1 MVVFTS
7 NATNNITTADGRV
20 WECWTSNTITCS
32 TTATGDFWAG
42 WNSTGFNSTV
52 YNTSTSV
59 TVTSA
64 SSRYWVGWATTRE
77 AKQARQAMRKRGI
90 LARRK
95 QSEIDERAEQ
105 LLLAL
110 LNEEEQRDFARYGSL
125 RIVGKKNVYEIG
137 QRHDLV
143 TVMDKK
149 GVPQHNLCLHP
160 SLHYPKL
167 DRLAATLLA
176 LRFDEDAVI
185 KRGNFNSLR
194 TREAEH
200 IMARRGHMVA

>member
-1 MVVFTS
+1 MANTWTS
-7 NATNNITTADGRV
+7 GTSITSSDGRI
-20 WECWTSNTITCS
+20 WECWTADI
-32 TTATGDFWAG
+32 A
-42 WNSTGFNSTV
+42 
-52 YNTSTSV
+52 
-59 TVTSA
+59 TVTS
-64 SSRYWVGWATTRE
+64 SATTTAGYWSTWTTGTTNSITVTAGTNSIWSSWSVARE
-77 AKQARQAMRKRGI
+77 DRHEARKRQI
-90 LARRK
+90 KARRK
-95 QSEIDERAEQ
+95 QSEIDERAER
-105 LLLAL
+105 LLLSL
-110 LNEEEQRDFARYGSL
+110 LNEEEQRDFKRYGSL

-149 GVPQHNLCLHP
+149 GVPQHNLCLHA

-176 LRFDEDAVI
+176 LRFDEEAVI

-194 TREAEH
+194 TREADH